1 MLKLEQLE
9 HVMKTSFDKSHF
21 MDEKKRQ
28 KAKQVP
34 DPKAR
39 RPESGQLSGAWNW
52 FSP

>member
-28 KAKQVP
+28 IVKQVP
-34 DPKAR
+34 DPKAHK
-39 RPESGQLSGAWNW
+39 NTM
-52 FSP
+52 

>member
-34 DPKAR
+34 DPKAHKNTMQV
-39 RPESGQLSGAWNW
+39 PEIYMVSM
-52 FSP
+52 